1 MIILQ
6 QDMSALHPNN
16 IHELYN
22 IPIYQRLFT
31 WGKEQ
36 IETLLDDLLYGYITN
51 QGDYYLGVLT
61 VTENA
66 EGRKDLVDG
75 QQRYTLLILMGIA
88 LLNNQEVNTKWLKFL
103 KSNDNLRLDFSA
115 RPDDRD
121 FITRLINAS
130 REKTLNNLLYKE
142 SDGSYVNDTMKRAL
156 ILIQAYLNDLDNR
169 AVVVYPNFS
178 SQNRHISAQ
187 DLSQYI
193 YNHLTFFSTEL
204 PKDYSARMLNTHFER
219 MNSTGRNL
227 ENHEILKVS
236 LLKEIHKKLGDN
248 QYNYFIQIW
257 NKASRM
263 TDLIHPFYDEKTR
276 KAYLEIIKQIQQC
289 NDLSNAFGLVADNQE
304 EQIEKNRQLTD
315 NNSILA
321 VIEGKTELTFIKKN
335 DECSTSNYR
344 PFLTF
349 TDFLLQVL
357 YLILKEK
364 KQEKGIVIQHFFNP
378 NKLIE
383 TCEKYIGKD
392 KAITPEDYIAAVG
405 KYRILFDYFVL
416 RIDGNGS
423 YRLASAGDR
432 EHDKL
437 EQYEAMLYADS
448 SRYTYYRWIPFIL
461 EYVSNEAYSLDNEQ
475 LLSKLKVHDSLID
488 EHSETNFKN
497 FSFGKF
503 SNYYFRRLDY
513 LLWEYVIDD
522 LKDNNLKILPEG
534 ILIDDTLI
542 KAIKEYKFHQY
553 NSVEHF
559 HPRSERE
566 QKEHWGDDVKDS
578 FGNLALISDLFNL
591 TQSDNALAL
600 KFARVRDQISKEA
613 KLESIKLAL
622 MYYSANQNEENWTIK
637 TMKKHEELMVTILEK
652 SYRRTDESV
661 NS

>member
-1 MIILQ
+1 MN
-6 QDMSALHPNN
+6 ALHPNN
-16 IHELYN
+16 IYECYN

-36 IETLLDDLLYGYITN
+36 IETLLDDLLYEFLSTKGN
-51 QGDYYLGVLT
+51 GDYYLGVLT
-61 VTENA
+61 LTDNA
-66 EGRKDLVDG
+66 SGRKDLVDG
-75 QQRYTLLILMGIA
+75 QQRFTVLTLIGLVFLCRNDVETDWFRFLMPDS
-88 LLNNQEVNTKWLKFL
+88 K
-103 KSNDNLRLDFSA
+103 LRLDFSA
-115 RPDDRD
+115 RPDDSS
-121 FITRLINAS
+121 FIERLLAEAKNQKLS
-130 REKTLNNLLYKE
+130 DLLKML
-142 SDGSYVNDTMKRAL
+142 SKDTYVNDTMKKAL
-156 ILIQAYLNDLDNR
+156 QIIDDYISNTNNR
-169 AVVVYPNFS
+169 AKQLFTGRADLNE
-178 SQNRHISAQ
+178 HISVQAF
-187 DLSQYI
+187 SQYI
-193 YNHLTFFSTEL
+193 FEHLTFYSVEL
-204 PKDYSARMLNTHFER
+204 PHDYTARMLNTHFER

-236 LLKEIHKKLGDN
+236 LLKEIHKNGGDG
-248 QYNYFIQIW
+248 QYNYFVQIW
-257 NKASRM
+257 NTASRM
-263 TDLIHPFYDEKTR
+263 TDLIQPFYDEKTR
-276 KAYLEIIKQIQQC
+276 AAYIKIIKQIQQS
-289 NDLSNAFGLVADNQE
+289 NNLSDAFGIVEENQE
-304 EQIEKNRQLTD
+304 KQIYENCQNTD
-315 NNSILA
+315 DNSIMA
-321 VIEGKTELTFIKKN
+321 VIEGKKELTAINKN
-335 DECSTSNYR
+335 EEGTTSNYR

-357 YLILKEK
+357 YILLDDKIK
-364 KQEKGIVIQHFFNP
+364 KGIVIQQFFNP

-383 TCEKYIGKD
+383 TFKQYLGKD
-392 KAITPEDYIAAVG
+392 ITPEVFITAVG
-405 KYRILFDYFVL
+405 KYRIIFDYYIL

-423 YRLASAGDR
+423 YRLASAGDK

-461 EYVSNEAYSLDNEQ
+461 EYVSNEANSIDNGQ
-475 LLSKLKVHDSLID
+475 LLSALKVHDSLID

-497 FSFGKF
+497 FSFRKF
-503 SNYYFRRLDY
+503 NNYYFRRLDY

-522 LKDNNLKILPEG
+522 LKDNNLEILPEG

-600 KFARVRDQISKEA
+600 KFARVKDQISKEA

-622 MYYSANQNEENWTIK
+622 MYYSANQNEENWTIE

-661 NS
+661 N